1 MNLPASLFPQGWL
14 LAGQVVA
21 FGLLIWAVRLAPWS
35 RLAVAGRLNIWL
47 GCIVVL
53 TLLWSMKAGVQPGLS
68 LHLVGAT
75 MMTLMFGP
83 GLAVVGLAAVLAAV
97 TLNGGG
103 DWAAIGLTTLIS
115 IAVPVGVAYAVHRA
129 VTRFLPANFFV
140 YVFVGAFFGAAVSV
154 VAAGLASSALFSLAD
169 AYPSSHLLSEYL
181 LFFVLLGFAEAWLN
195 GAAITLM
202 VVYVPHWVTSF
213 DDKVY
218 LAGK

>member
-14 LAGQVVA
+14 LAGQIVA

-83 GLAVVGLAAVLAAV
+83 ALAVVGLAAVLAAV

-103 DWAAIGLTTLIS
+103 DWASIGLSTLIS
-115 IAVPVGVAYAVHRA
+115 IAVPVGVAVCVGVTVAVGVA
-129 VTRFLPANFFV
+129 VGVN
-140 YVFVGAFFGAAVSV
+140 VGVAVGV
-154 VAAGLASSALFSLAD
+154 GVGVTVAVGVAVGVGVGWNCS
-169 AYPSSHLLSEYL
+169 
-181 LFFVLLGFAEAWLN
+181 
-195 GAAITLM
+195 I
-202 VVYVPHWVTSF
+202 
-213 DDKVY
+213 
-218 LAGK
+218 